1 MRSPHPAAVIFKS
14 VASRGIGDKGGRL
27 SGRPPFVCP
36 GGCRA
41 PRPAPRPR
49 CPLFAGCPLS
59 PGYPLS
65 ADYPFPCDQA
75 FSRFSGRLL
84 CGQPAVPLLALPRPP
99 SPSRLFR
106 RVSVP
111 TYRALSRRAS
121 VPRPA
126 FPLGVPVPT
135 CPAASLLS
143 DACPASGLSA
153 PSLLPGTYPSSGPLP
168 PSRRTPAPPACALG
182 GGGDKREGRA
192 EREVNTPYF
201 PGNKALKSLPAGRG
215 RPRGYRKA
223 AAGCEPGGWGRRW
236 GRPPWA
242 LNGGLEIGVF
252 GEMSESPRGH
262 RWQSPSRAADKRG
275 AGLRDFEKDAVR
287 PTRA

>member
-36 GGCRA
+36 DGCRT
-41 PRPAPRPR
+41 PRPAPRPG

-84 CGQPAVPLLALPRPP
+84 CGQPAVPLPALPRPP
-99 SPSRLFR
+99 SRSRLFRTQLSRSRLSR

-126 FPLGVPVPT
+126 FPSGVPVPT
-135 CPAASLLS
+135 SPAASLLS

-153 PSLLPGTYPSSGPLP
+153 PSLLPGTYLSSGPLP
-168 PSRRTPAPPACALG
+168 PSRRTPAPRL
-182 GGGDKREGRA
+182 R
-192 EREVNTPYF
+192 
-201 PGNKALKSLPAGRG
+201 
-215 RPRGYRKA
+215 
-223 AAGCEPGGWGRRW
+223 PGGRR
-236 GRPPWA
+236 R
-242 LNGGLEIGVF
+242 
-252 GEMSESPRGH
+252 
-262 RWQSPSRAADKRG
+262 
-275 AGLRDFEKDAVR
+275 
-287 PTRA
+287 